1 MRKEERILV
10 VLNPSSGVVAKDIT
24 TSVIFS
30 TLRKH
35 FNTVSIINSNSP
47 EHGVQI
53 AREGSKNFEII
64 TAFGGDGTINSV
76 AKALVGTDTIL
87 GILPGGSGNGMV
99 RNLKIPLSW
108 RKALDVLINGKDV
121 IIDVGKIN
129 EEYFFNVAGIGLDG
143 EISKRYSLDPKTRG
157 IFPYIYHAFKGYFE
171 MPTHRVN
178 IDLGDFQFQDEVML
192 IAFANFK
199 QYGGK
204 AVIAPFASP
213 YDNELD
219 LCIINKFKLL
229 KMSVNIQKLFTGNIH
244 KLPFYKSYKFK
255 KVKITSLDGPMPST
269 IDGEYGGEDLTSYE
283 IEVIP
288 NKLKVRIPN
297 KREKNT

>member
-1 MRKEERILV
+1 MIKKNKILV
-10 VLNPSSGVVAKDIT
+10 IVNPSSGVAAKDIT

-30 TLRKH
+30 TLRKY
-35 FNTVSIINSNSP
+35 FDTVSIINSNSP
-47 EHGVQI
+47 EHGMQI
-53 AREGSKNFEII
+53 AKDNLKAFDII
-64 TAFGGDGTINSV
+64 TAFGGDGTINSI
-76 AKALVGTDTIL
+76 AKSLVGTDTVL

-99 RNLKIPLSW
+99 RNLHIPLSW

-121 IIDVGKIN
+121 KIDVGKIN
-129 EEYFFNVAGIGLDG
+129 DDYFFNVAGIGLDG
-143 EISKRYSLDPKTRG
+143 EISKRYSLDPKSRG

-171 MPTHRVN
+171 MPTFRVN
-178 IDLGDFQFQDEVML
+178 IDLGDFQFQDEIML

-213 YDNELD
+213 YDKELD
-219 LCIINKFKLL
+219 LCILNKFKLL
-229 KMSVNIQKLFTGNIH
+229 KVSVNIQKLFTGNIH

-255 KVKITSLDGPMPST
+255 KVTISSLDGNPIPST
-269 IDGEYGGEDLTSYE
+269 IDGEYGGKDLTEYK

-288 NKLKVRIPN
+288 EFLNLRVPN
-297 KREKNT
+297 